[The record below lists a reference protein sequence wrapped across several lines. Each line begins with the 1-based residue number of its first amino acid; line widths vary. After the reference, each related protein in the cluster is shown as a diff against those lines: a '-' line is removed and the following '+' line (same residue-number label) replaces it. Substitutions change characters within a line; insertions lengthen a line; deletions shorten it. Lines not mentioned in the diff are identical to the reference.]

1 MKRILILMVMVFASA
16 SCFALGFVDPD
27 APKTDPEWSRAVRKG
42 AMAKI
47 ELHVVDENDTPVANA
62 NVSVIMGMISTA
74 YRINGQTD
82 TNGVFIIKGKTK
94 GNEII
99 ILSKKEGYYNS
110 KQKLCFIKMGEERQ
124 VKNGKWQPY
133 GEKVEVV
140 LRKKRNPTNLIANH
154 YETQEF
160 SHTKLL
166 NQWVGFDLREN
177 DFVEPNCKGK
187 IADFEVMIEWDEKI
201 YSDYTGMRVKI
212 RFTEPYSGY
221 YEVPKYLNSDLK
233 SPYTAIPD
241 NITSTL
247 ATYYTKKIG
256 DDWEEYNFDKNSCWV
271 VRSRPVIDKNGNLVS
286 ANYSVIYNINY
297 SWNTKK
303 QGGFSIYRAFNPT
316 PNDTNLEPVDI
327 PTSDG
332 MRIRTFP
339 DPNYPPRLD

>member
-1 MKRILILMVMVFASA
+1 
-16 SCFALGFVDPD
+16 
-27 APKTDPEWSRAVRKG
+27 
-42 AMAKI
+42 
-47 ELHVVDENDTPVANA
+47 
-62 NVSVIMGMISTA
+62 
-74 YRINGQTD
+74 
-82 TNGVFIIKGKTK
+82 
-94 GNEII
+94 
-99 ILSKKEGYYNS
+99 
-110 KQKLCFIKMGEERQ
+110 MGEERQ

-201 YSDYTGMRVKI
+201 YADYTGMRVKI

-303 QGGFSIYRAFNPT
+303 QGGFSIYRAFNPI
-316 PNDTNLEPVDI
+316 PNDTNLEPDDV
-327 PTSDG
+327 PASDRTI
-332 MRIRTFP
+332 RIYP
-339 DPNYPPRLD
+339 DPNAPQH